1 VVLIGGYKA
10 LMNGR
15 TPELLEEPQGLLVE
29 REHHRM
35 GL

>member
-15 TPELLEEPQGLLVE
+15 LPELAEEPAGLLVE
-29 REHHRM
+29 LEHHRM